1 MANNVAQALSVLVGA
16 LSSPAVVVTQAS
28 AQAHL
33 TATPS
38 TSSDSNSTSRYGFV
52 FVFTIAR
59 VETCFFRERTVVNV
73 LPSYLK
79 RESGSCSSKAKK
91 AKTVQVWDRD
101 VVCLPQS
108 VHNKG
113 RDGGISFPRGD
124 YRNYLGRCG
133 LIGKVRL
140 TSEMTEEM
148 VQSEIR
154 SVFSQAMGGNTQ
166 FPFSYLQPTGGGC
179 KSLMM
184 PAVSSCF
191 QWSPQQVARLAGQRG
206 AVYILA
212 ESDLRL
218 LNEPN
223 VSLTWYC
230 TAIIMVRIC
239 HVFTVPEEMN

>member
-1 MANNVAQALSVLVGA
+1 MVNVLPYHECGKCI
-16 LSSPAVVVTQAS
+16 TF
-28 AQAHL
+28 
-33 TATPS
+33 T
-38 TSSDSNSTSRYGFV
+38 TS
-52 FVFTIAR
+52 
-59 VETCFFRERTVVNV
+59 VVNV
-73 LPSYLK
+73 LHSYLK
-79 RESGSCSSKAKK
+79 RKSGSCSSSKAKK

-101 VVCLPQS
+101 VCLPQS
-108 VHNKG
+108 VRNKG
-113 RDGGISFPRGD
+113 RDGGISFTHGD

-133 LIGKVRL
+133 LIAKVRL

-166 FPFSYLQPTGGGC
+166 FPFLYLQPTGGGC

-212 ESDLRL
+212 ESDL
-218 LNEPN
+218 NKH
-223 VSLTWYC
+223 V
-230 TAIIMVRIC
+230 VRKTQC
-239 HVFTVPEEMN
+239 VTFQFCRSVRV